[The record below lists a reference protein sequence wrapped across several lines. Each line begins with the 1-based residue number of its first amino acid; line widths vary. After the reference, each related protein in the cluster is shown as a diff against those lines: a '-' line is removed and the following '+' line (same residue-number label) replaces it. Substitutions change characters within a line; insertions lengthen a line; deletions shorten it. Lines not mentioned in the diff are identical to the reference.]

1 MCMFIVSNDAYA
13 EQNINMKKE
22 QPIAIISTIK
32 FTPEVK
38 ERQHNT
44 ACAIRNTKNG
54 DKQHVRDPVIVC
66 NNGGRITVRTPTYM
80 ATQ

>member
-22 QPIAIISTIK
+22 QPIAIISTMK

-44 ACAIRNTKNG
+44 ACAIRNAKNG
-54 DKQHVRDPVIVC
+54 DKQHVR
-66 NNGGRITVRTPTYM
+66 RITVRTPTYM

>member
-1 MCMFIVSNDAYA
+1 MFIVSNDAYA

-32 FTPEVK
+32 STPEVK
-38 ERQHNT
+38 EHHHNT

-54 DKQHVRDPVIVC
+54 DKQQVRDPVIVC